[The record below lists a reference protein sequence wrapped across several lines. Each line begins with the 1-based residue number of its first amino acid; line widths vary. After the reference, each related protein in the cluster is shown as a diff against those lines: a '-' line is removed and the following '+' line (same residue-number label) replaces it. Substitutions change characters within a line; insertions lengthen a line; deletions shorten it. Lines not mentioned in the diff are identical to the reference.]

1 MVKKSLTPA
10 SRLKAQFDSY
20 DDMVERITENIVSS
34 AGFTLVYVGNA
45 AKELYNELHPI
56 ARSSY
61 KHARGQVIEG
71 HILPHKMVVD
81 CVYLACNAGGVRIS
95 SRRVQH
101 LMLEIFKVGIR
112 PEPWKWTTPH
122 LDRICEI
129 LKCCPDDLPLRGAVG
144 GVVESGDSS
153 GDSTS

>member
-20 DDMVERITENIVSS
+20 DDMVEHITKNIVSS
-34 AGFTLVYVGNA
+34 AGTADYIGNA
-45 AKELYNELHPI
+45 AKELYNELHSI

-61 KHARGQVIEG
+61 KHAKGQVIEG
-71 HILPHKMVVD
+71 HVLPHKMVVD

-95 SRRVQH
+95 ARRVQH
-101 LMLEIFKVGIR
+101 LMLELFKVKVR
-112 PEPWKWTTPH
+112 PEPWKWATPH

-129 LKCCPDDLPLRGAVG
+129 LMCIPADLPLRGAVG